1 MPFANSDFHIDS
13 DAAYTAALALA
24 GDWVKSHPDK
34 KVSFVL
40 GASAKFP
47 QPVWLVIW
55 GNTTNGFAA
64 YVNALTGIASLK

>member
-1 MPFANSDFHIDS
+1 
-13 DAAYTAALALA
+13 LA
-24 GDWVKSHPDK
+24 GDWPKSHPDLK
-34 KVSFVL
+34 PSFVL

-55 GNTTNGFAA
+55 GTQKNGYAA